1 MDNRAFFVCTSSFSH
16 HLFKKIFPNQGST
29 GCTLFVVVSLPPEK
43 KNIDFFTNS
52 TCVGGIS
59 LVRFV
64 LWEYTFLYSP
74 VNKVALTTQIVQPTT
89 FGVPKKGYFFF
100 FEQKEVTLGG
110 RNPAYKF
117 FFAHSCIFPPYT
129 FGIQTNT
136 HTHKK
141 SGLVP
146 SKTTFWGKNKRNITI
161 TVFYAYIL
169 FENIHWTSVQTGRE
183 KKKFTKKK
191 KIFTITTTFSTFIF
205 FQQYTHNNTFFFPTI
220 KLSILAQTKKGRSR
234 LVEKRKK
241 KKTLKKNISSNKNYC
256 SLWQTSSGKKR

>member
-1 MDNRAFFVCTSSFSH
+1 MQRIVLLLLLFFLFFDAQSTVFTSWTTALF
-16 HLFKKIFPNQGST
+16 LYARRRLVIIYFKKIFPNQGST

-64 LWEYTFLYSP
+64 LWKYTFLYSP

-89 FGVPKKGYFFF
+89 FGVPKKEYFFFF

-191 KIFTITTTFSTFIF
+191 RSSLLQQLFPLLFFSNNIRTTTHFF
-205 FQQYTHNNTFFFPTI
+205 FQ
-220 KLSILAQTKKGRSR
+220 R
-234 LVEKRKK
+234 
-241 KKTLKKNISSNKNYC
+241 
-256 SLWQTSSGKKR
+256 